1 MNRLYIFGNEKI
13 QARGSQYFSANVDFK
28 TIIQGLSKNFKTC
41 LIARLSSKKE
51 NFRIGNKGVIY
62 ACSNFVSYIFRVIL
76 SLKDFKRN
84 KYLIISI
91 TPFTFFAYIVIFFF
105 TNKIYVYL
113 RSDGFKEYENIL
125 GKKWVFFYQI
135 MFLVMLSKCK
145 IISCQNKLSRGKISY
160 LVRPSELDEVWF
172 SNKRNKINLKENK
185 IKLLYVGRIKIEKG
199 IFNLLNIFTKLK
211 NKAELTIVGD
221 KKIRLLNNYNIRFY
235 NFFSKV
241 ENLIEQYDKCHIFI
255 LPSYTEAHPKV
266 IDEALARYKPVIIFD
281 DIKHVIADRLGIFVC
296 KRNSE
301 DLEKKINFI
310 YKNYSKIVKN
320 ISKNI
325 LPTKNVFLEDLNNI
339 ITNK

>member
-1 MNRLYIFGNEKI
+1 MSRLYIFGNEKI
-13 QARGSQYFSANVDFK
+13 QKRGSQYFSANVDFK
-28 TIIQGLSKNFKTC
+28 TIIQGLSKNFKTY

-51 NFRIGNKGVIY
+51 NFRIEDKGRIV
-62 ACSNFVSYIFRVIL
+62 ACSTFISYIFQIIL
-76 SLKDFKRN
+76 SLKNFKRH

-105 TNKIYVYL
+105 TNKIYLYL

-125 GKKWVFFYQI
+125 GKKWVFLYQI
-135 MFLVMLSKCK
+135 MFSVMLSKCK
-145 IISCQNKLSRGKISY
+145 IISCQKKLARSKISY
-160 LVRPSELDEVWF
+160 LVRPSELDDDWLDN
-172 SNKRNKINLKENK
+172 SKKKTNLNFNK
-185 IKLLYVGRIKIEKG
+185 IKLLYVGRIRVEKG
-199 IFNLLNIFTKLK
+199 IFNLLNIFEKLK
-211 NKAELTIVGD
+211 NKPELTIIGD
-221 KKIRLLNNYNIRFY
+221 KKIKVLNNSDIKFY
-235 NFFSKV
+235 NFFSKSKY
-241 ENLIEQYDKCHIFI
+241 LIEQYDKCHIFI

-281 DIKHVIADRLGIFVC
+281 DIKHVIGHRLGIFVC

-301 DLEKKINFI
+301 DLENTISYI

-325 LPTKNVFLEDLNNI
+325 LPTKKVFLEDLNNI

>member
-51 NFRIGNKGVIY
+51 NFRIESKGEIV
-62 ACSNFVSYIFRVIL
+62 ACSNFVSYIFRIIL

-125 GKKWVFFYQI
+125 GKKWVFIYQI
-135 MFLVMLSKCK
+135 MFNVMLNKCK
-145 IISCQNKLSRGKISY
+145 IISCQKKLSRGKKYY
-160 LVRPSELDEVWF
+160 LVKPSELNEIWF
-172 SNKRNKINLKENK
+172 NKKKKKINLKDKK
-185 IKLLYVGRIKIEKG
+185 IRLLYVGRIKIEKG
-199 IFNLLNIFTKLK
+199 IFNLLNIFSKLEKETK
-211 NKAELTIVGD
+211 LTIVGD
-221 KKIRLLNNYNIRFY
+221 KKIKLFNNYNIKFY
-235 NFFSKV
+235 NFFSKT
-241 ENLIEQYDKCHIFI
+241 NFLIEQYDKCHIFI

-281 DIKHVIADRLGIFVC
+281 DIKHIIGDRLGIFIC
-296 KRNSE
+296 KRNSK
-301 DLEKKINFI
+301 DLKNKINYI

-325 LPTKNVFLEDLNNI
+325 LPTKKVFLGDLNNI
-339 ITNK
+339 IINK